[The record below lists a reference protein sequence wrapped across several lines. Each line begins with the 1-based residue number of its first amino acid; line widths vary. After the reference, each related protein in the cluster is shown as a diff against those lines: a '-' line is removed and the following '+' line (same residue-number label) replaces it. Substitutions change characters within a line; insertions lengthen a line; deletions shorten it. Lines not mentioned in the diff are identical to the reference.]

1 MSEDGGRAADHNAQ
15 DRDDQ
20 IWREM
25 TEAAVRQE
33 HTVDRFY
40 VRQEG
45 GRIQLPVKEP
55 PFGASL
61 TPKEARGLV
70 RLLLEATEQA
80 EEAGGRPR

>member
-1 MSEDGGRAADHNAQ
+1 MSEDSGRVAEDDAQ

-20 IWREM
+20 IWKEM
-25 TEAAVRQE
+25 TEAAVEQE

-45 GRIQLPVKEP
+45 GRVQLAVKEP

-70 RLLLEATEQA
+70 RLLVEAADQA